1 MKKSI
6 KLTCGCDFHQIEVEE
21 FTIKEEQGGFI
32 SICIYEHKSPH
43 TGKLYKKPKL
53 LADVLLHPE
62 EVVRLKEY
70 LKEIN
75 SSNQEPVKE
84 HFECLG

>member
-1 MKKSI
+1 MKKPI

-53 LADVLLHPE
+53 LADVLLQPE
-62 EVVRLKEY
+62 EVVRLKDY
-70 LKEIN
+70 LKEII
-75 SSNQEPVKE
+75 SSEQEQVKE
-84 HFECLG
+84 HFECLS